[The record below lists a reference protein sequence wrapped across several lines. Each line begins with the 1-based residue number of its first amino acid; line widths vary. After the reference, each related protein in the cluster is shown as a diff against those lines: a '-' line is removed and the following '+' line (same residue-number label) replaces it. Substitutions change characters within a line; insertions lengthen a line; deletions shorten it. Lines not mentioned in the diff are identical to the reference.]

1 MALGR
6 LSAHQ
11 FFACMKQLKYFWWR
25 KTPSQINW
33 RLGIG
38 YFNKISHCKL
48 NSVVCS
54 LKISFCTAVC
64 QGGYMLGFFYW
75 IWRVL
80 LSLIG
85 FLFSEMVDS
94 SLWIHEQK
102 SLIRKCEVFV
112 DFQGGFDRLFIGH
125 EHAEKK
131 KLFASNFLIHSPLM
145 RRIVE

>member
-94 SLWIHEQK
+94 SLWIREQK
-102 SLIRKCEVFV
+102 YHLWFDSKMWGICWFSRGLRQTFYRSWTCRKEFFSSLMK
-112 DFQGGFDRLFIGH
+112 
-125 EHAEKK
+125 
-131 KLFASNFLIHSPLM
+131 
-145 RRIVE
+145 RIVE